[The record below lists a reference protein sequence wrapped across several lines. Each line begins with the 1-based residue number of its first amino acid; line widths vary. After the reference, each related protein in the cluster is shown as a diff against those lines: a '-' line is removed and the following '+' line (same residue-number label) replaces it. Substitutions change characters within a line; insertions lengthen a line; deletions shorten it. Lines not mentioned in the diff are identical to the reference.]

1 MCSGETREGPH
12 SAVKMYS
19 DGLRKFLVL
28 QWKSLLQKKRHWI
41 LTLLEIVIPSILF
54 IAVVVLR
61 YQAEEFSP
69 KQIEA
74 EERTVENFG
83 KAEGEEHSKRIV
95 LKGAFT
101 FDAQFSIRWQNFRRE
116 RPQNRTNM
124 YANISRP

>member
-1 MCSGETREGPH
+1 
-12 SAVKMYS
+12 MYS

-83 KAEGEEHSKRIV
+83 KGEGEEHSKRI

-116 RPQNRTNM
+116 RP
-124 YANISRP
+124 

>member
-1 MCSGETREGPH
+1 MF
-12 SAVKMYS
+12 S

-28 QWKSLLQKKRHWI
+28 QWKWLLQKKRHWL

-74 EERTVENFG
+74 EERKNCGELWKG
-83 KAEGEEHSKRIV
+83 GGPGEEHSK
-95 LKGAFT
+95 
-101 FDAQFSIRWQNFRRE
+101 E
-116 RPQNRTNM
+116 
-124 YANISRP
+124 Y

>member
-1 MCSGETREGPH
+1 MF
-12 SAVKMYS
+12 S

-28 QWKSLLQKKRHWI
+28 QWKWLLQKKRHWL

-74 EERTVENFG
+74 EERKNC
-83 KAEGEEHSKRIV
+83 GE
-95 LKGAFT
+95 L
-101 FDAQFSIRWQNFRRE
+101 
-116 RPQNRTNM
+116 
-124 YANISRP
+124 

>member
-1 MCSGETREGPH
+1 
-12 SAVKMYS
+12 MYS

-41 LTLLEIVIPSILF
+41 LTLIEIVIPSVLF

-61 YQAEEFSP
+61 YEAKDFSP

-74 EERTVENFG
+74 EERSCGELWKG
-83 KAEGEEHSKRIV
+83 AEQRI

-101 FDAQFSIRWQNFRRE
+101 FDTKFSILCGKTFG
-116 RPQNRTNM
+116 
-124 YANISRP
+124 